1 MARKKTEDKIDLLS
15 AAKAVADEKH
25 LPLEAVIS
33 ALETALIKGYTRVLG
48 GGDDAIVECHID
60 SETGE
65 IYLAQIKEVRKDDEV
80 DDDYLQIEE
89 SEANERAEEGVVYQ
103 PGDRFAIPA
112 DFDDISNAATKAM
125 MNYFRASLAEA
136 ERTELYTIYKDH
148 IGEMVTGTVLYAD
161 DRYVKVDIGRA
172 QIELTRRELIRDEYF
187 KQGDPIKVY
196 IQEVRPGEDVN
207 GKKRGPMIEATRAS
221 EGFLKRLF
229 EEEIHE
235 IYDGSVVIKAIS
247 RVAGIRSK
255 IAVASTKEGVDAT
268 GACIGPGGSRITKI
282 VNQLGNS
289 RNKEKLDII
298 EWSEYAPKFIMDSV
312 RPILAFAVSI
322 DEENKAAKVILTKEA
337 YEAQIGRY
345 RQNLPLASRLTGYRI
360 ELMPLD
366 KAMEEGLQFV
376 TVREAEETEAAIKKA
391 AAEEEYRRKTAEE
404 AKKREEE
411 ARLEAERKKQEEEER
426 LAALEEERRKKEEA
440 ERAARAPR
448 VEPLPKMPAVTP
460 KASAS
465 ESDFPAEAI
474 NPAAAALAALHS
486 AKSAAPE
493 AEEAPVSEETPV
505 EEVAAAPEEPTTPE
519 PKPVEEKREVKTT
532 TTLSDL
538 EAELESS
545 RQSAAKPTY
554 SKSSK
559 RPRKI
564 SEEEVKREAA
574 PKIPGTGME
583 IYTEQEL
590 AQMEEEDRNASL
602 DAELPD
608 DDIDYEDY
616 DEYYDDEK

>member
-1 MARKKTEDKIDLLS
+1 MPKKKQDEQIDLLS
-15 AAKAVADEKH
+15 AAKAVALEKH
-25 LPLEAVIS
+25 LPLDAVLS
-33 ALETALIKGYTRVLG
+33 ALESALIKGYIRVLG
-48 GGDDAIVECHID
+48 GGDDAVVECHINP
-60 SETGE
+60 ETGE
-65 IYLAQIKEVRKDDEV
+65 LFLAQIKEVRKDDEV
-80 DDDYLQIEE
+80 EDDYLQIEE
-89 SEANERAEEGVVYQ
+89 SEANEMAPEGVTYA

-125 MNYFRASLAEA
+125 MNYFRGSLAEA
-136 ERTELYTIYKDH
+136 ERAELYDIYKDH
-148 IGEMVTGTVLYAD
+148 IGEMVTGTVLKAD
-161 DRYVKVDIGRA
+161 DRTVVVDIGRA
-172 QIELTRRELIRDEYF
+172 QIEMTRRELIRDEYF

-196 IQEVRPGEDVN
+196 IQEVRPSEDVN

-235 IYDGSVVIKAIS
+235 IYDGSVVIKGIS
-247 RVAGIRSK
+247 RAAGIRSK
-255 IAVASTKEGVDAT
+255 IAVTSTKEGVDAT

-289 RNKEKLDII
+289 RNKEKIDII
-298 EWSEYAPKFIMDSV
+298 EWSDYAPKFIMDSV
-312 RPILAFAVSI
+312 RPILALGVSI
-322 DEENKAAKVILTKEA
+322 DEENKFAKVVLAEEV
-337 YEAQIGRY
+337 YRQQMGRY

-360 ELMPLD
+360 ELI
-366 KAMEEGLQFV
+366 GLNEALASGISFI
-376 TVREAEETEAAIKKA
+376 TVKEAEEEEARLKKA

-411 ARLEAERKKQEEEER
+411 ARAEAERKEAER

-440 ERAARAPR
+440 ERASRLAR
-448 VEPLPKMPAVTP
+448 VEPLPEMPAVTP

-474 NPAAAALAALHS
+474 NPAAAALAALQS
-486 AKSAAPE
+486 QRALAAQARDAATEEATPEEGAPVAPE
-493 AEEAPVSEETPV
+493 AAPI
-505 EEVAAAPEEPTTPE
+505 PE
-519 PKPVEEKREVKTT
+519 PVEEKREVKTT
-532 TTLSDL
+532 TTLSAL
-538 EAELESS
+538 EEELESS
-545 RQSAAKPTY
+545 RHSSSKPSY
-554 SKSSK
+554 SKGSK

-574 PKIPGTGME
+574 PKIPGSGME

-602 DAELPD
+602 DSDLPD